1 MKSIGE
7 PSGLGDDIHIVIE
20 GKVEGVQ
27 FGFYSRGCNEGIVN
41 GEILVVLKE
50 VILEGFDPRV
60 DLNL

>member
-1 MKSIGE
+1 MTLHVSSI
-7 PSGLGDDIHIVIE
+7 
-20 GKVEGVQ
+20 
-27 FGFYSRGCNEGIVN
+27 

>member
-1 MKSIGE
+1 MTITS
-7 PSGLGDDIHIVIE
+7 
-20 GKVEGVQ
+20 Q
-27 FGFYSRGCNEGIVN
+27 